1 MNAQDLRELLE
12 KTDDK
17 LSIFASRETLSK
29 CEINVKELWDLIS
42 DFLTDEE
49 KLKLFDYSHFTQFE
63 GLIKGGIIGLVSDE
77 NIILQMLSNDSIMNG
92 FASYQIFNIIKKM
105 SVSGK
110 QQLLHNQ
117 EFIEKYQIADY
128 ELKDI
133 VYSLTDEARA
143 ETLADR
149 DLIVD
154 KLHLQDF
161 QIVELVK
168 GLSSEE
174 AKSKMFGI
182 YQLSNYQKI
191 DIINTFNVISRLAI
205 LLSEE
210 SFSKYDITQILETLD
225 IETLSEF
232 FIHHKEFCDEH
243 DIHPY
248 EIVCR
253 LDVRGKKIL

>member
-1 MNAQDLRELLE
+1 
-12 KTDDK
+12 
-17 LSIFASRETLSK
+17 
-29 CEINVKELWDLIS
+29 
-42 DFLTDEE
+42 
-49 KLKLFDYSHFTQFE
+49 
-63 GLIKGGIIGLVSDE
+63 
-77 NIILQMLSNDSIMNG
+77 MNG

-105 SVSGK
+105 SDSGK

-191 DIINTFNVISRLAI
+191 DIINTFNVSSRLDI

-210 SFSKYDITQILETLD
+210 SFSKYDRMQILKTLD
-225 IETLSEF
+225 VKTLSEF
-232 FIHHKEFCDEH
+232 FIHHKEFFDEH

-248 EIVCR
+248 EIICK
-253 LDVRGKKIL
+253 LDT